1 MNIRSKAVSLL
12 AQVVLLICASPALAQ
27 TPSSVPIPPSL
38 FGNHLINDLDWP
50 TVPFAALGKGT
61 GVAWSAIE
69 PTKGSYNWARL
80 DERVDTASSH
90 GVSIF
95 YAGGGVPP
103 WAAADTSTCHSG
115 VWGPYC
121 TSTVANMQDWVD
133 FMTELVSRYKGRI
146 QVYELWN
153 EPQNSFTGTYAELV
167 ALTQQEYNIIRSIDP
182 SATILSPSMVSY
194 GYAYLDN
201 YFAAGGT
208 RGIDAVAI
216 HTYPNPTNDIAEVVT
231 GSMTTTIK
239 TVMSKYGL
247 SGKPLWDTEGSW
259 GNTSSGAITD
269 PDLRTAFVAR
279 SYLLHWSIGIT
290 RFYWYAWDSQ
300 AWGNLW
306 SSTSGPSEAAI
317 AYGQVYNWMNGAT
330 MALPCSLNG
339 ATSAYHAVIT
349 CDLTRSGG
357 YQARAVWNT
366 DGSSTYTVPNQ
377 YTQYRDLQG
386 YIYSIPS
393 DHQVTIGHKP
403 ILLEG
408 TTVTVNNPILAL
420 TSLNPSSKTA
430 GDAGF
435 TLTVNGSGFVNG
447 AIVSWNGSGRARA
460 FVNSTTM
467 TAAISAS
474 DIANAGTANVTVTNP
489 APGET
494 TVYSG
499 CKCTT
504 SNYLTFTINQATPA
518 AHNPVLTSL
527 TPSSKT
533 AGNAGFT
540 LTVNGSGFVNG
551 AIVSWN
557 GSGRARAFV
566 NSTTMTAAISASDIA
581 NAGTAKVTV
590 TNPAPGET
598 RTYPGCKC
606 ATSNYLSFTI
616 NP

>member
-1 MNIRSKAVSLL
+1 
-12 AQVVLLICASPALAQ
+12 
-27 TPSSVPIPPSL
+27 
-38 FGNHLINDLDWP
+38 
-50 TVPFAALGKGT
+50 
-61 GVAWSAIE
+61 
-69 PTKGSYNWARL
+69 
-80 DERVDTASSH
+80 
-90 GVSIF
+90 
-95 YAGGGVPP
+95 
-103 WAAADTSTCHSG
+103 
-115 VWGPYC
+115 
-121 TSTVANMQDWVD
+121 MQDWVD

-239 TVMSKYGL
+239 AVMSKYGL

-259 GNTSSGAITD
+259 GNISSGAITD
-269 PDLRTAFVAR
+269 PDLQTAFVAR

-290 RFYWYAWDSQ
+290 RFYWYAWDSL

-306 SSTSGPSEAAI
+306 SSTSGPTEAAI

-366 DGSSTYTVPNQ
+366 DGSSAYTAPSQ

-386 YIYSIPS
+386 YTYNIPS

-408 TTVTVNNPILAL
+408 TTVTVNNPMVAL
-420 TSLNPSSKTA
+420 TSLNPSSKKA
-430 GDAGF
+430 GDVGF

-474 DIANAGTANVTVTNP
+474 DIAT
-489 APGET
+489 
-494 TVYSG
+494 
-499 CKCTT
+499 
-504 SNYLTFTINQATPA
+504 
-518 AHNPVLTSL
+518 
-527 TPSSKT
+527 
-533 AGNAGFT
+533 
-540 LTVNGSGFVNG
+540 
-551 AIVSWN
+551 
-557 GSGRARAFV
+557 
-566 NSTTMTAAISASDIA
+566 
-581 NAGTAKVTV
+581 AGTAKVTV

-598 RTYPGCKC
+598 RVYSGCKC
-606 ATSNYLSFTI
+606 TTSNYLSFTI